1 MGRCEARRPAEPPW
15 VGPSASR
22 HKHGDHHSENRKMTK
37 NLGFCSKDS
46 EVFEEKSRKIM
57 RFAIDDVTIHMKM
70 LFKQLVDLPQFMVM
84 LMGKNADIIIQ

>member
-1 MGRCEARRPAEPPW
+1 
-15 VGPSASR
+15 
-22 HKHGDHHSENRKMTK
+22 MTQ

>member
-1 MGRCEARRPAEPPW
+1 
-15 VGPSASR
+15 
-22 HKHGDHHSENRKMTK
+22 
-37 NLGFCSKDS
+37 
-46 EVFEEKSRKIM
+46 M